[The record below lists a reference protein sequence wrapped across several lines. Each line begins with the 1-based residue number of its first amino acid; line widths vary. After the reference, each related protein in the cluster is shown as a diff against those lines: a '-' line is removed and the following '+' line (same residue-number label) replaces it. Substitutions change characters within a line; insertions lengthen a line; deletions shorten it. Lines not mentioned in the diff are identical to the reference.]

1 VPETG
6 CPYIHGRVLQPTVTP
21 IHVYI
26 ICDANG
32 TPAVSTNTVHA
43 WVAEAN
49 RIYKQ
54 AAMSFDVAGVEYVV
68 NTNWFSIDSSAE
80 FHQMCSYASGTGGLE
95 LYCVDYMSS
104 PGRHVGA
111 PFCGMAVRGDANLN
125 TLAHEIGHA
134 CGLGDIVDSP
144 AGTAVS
150 EALSGA
156 LNWSGGEGAGYYDPT
171 LMHDALVR
179 RLLMFYT
186 ANPQKADISRA
197 DVKGRVPDPYVPYE
211 IFIRT
216 GLLNMNRNPR
226 H

>member
-1 VPETG
+1 MNVEAAVPELDFTAPRMRLTVRRGPLAVPALVSGVGTFAARTG
-6 CPYIHGRVLQPTVTP
+6 LPVDRLPDLAEIVEG
-21 IHVYI
+21 
-26 ICDANG
+26 
-32 TPAVSTNTVHA
+32 
-43 WVAEAN
+43 VAAALPGPLLELEA
-49 RIYKQ
+49 RI
-54 AAMSFDVAGVEYVV
+54 DR
-68 NTNWFSIDSSAE
+68 
-80 FHQMCSYASGTGGLE
+80 GTGGLE

-186 ANPQKADISRA
+186 AIPQKPATSRA
-197 DVKGRVPDPYVPYE
+197 DE
-211 IFIRT
+211 QE
-216 GLLNMNRNPR
+216 
-226 H
+226 